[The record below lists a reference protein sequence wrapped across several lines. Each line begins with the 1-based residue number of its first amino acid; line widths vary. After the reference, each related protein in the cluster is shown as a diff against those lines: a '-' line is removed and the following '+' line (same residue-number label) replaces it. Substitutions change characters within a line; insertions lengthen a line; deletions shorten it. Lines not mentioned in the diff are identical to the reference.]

1 MGCVPWYRKTPK
13 TKEREIMSDYT
24 NDQLNKIW
32 EKGLVVDGLDPAVYR
47 TDVAEAMMKRDCYGE
62 EGNLGW
68 EVDHIFP
75 RKKLEELK
83 IPEVMHDNML
93 NLRPM
98 NSKNNAKKG
107 DDYPEYKSAFA
118 YNENVRMNVEKECS
132 CEVDAKIQATLAA
145 LFGLE

>member
-1 MGCVPWYRKTPK
+1 MGCVPWYHKTPK

-32 EKGLVVDGLDPAVYR
+32 EKGFVVDGLDPAVYR
-47 TDVAEAMMKRDCYGE
+47 TDVANAMMKRDCYGE

-75 RKKLEELK
+75 KKKLEELK

-93 NLRPM
+93 NLMPM
-98 NSKNNAKKG
+98 NSKNNVKKG
-107 DDYPEYKSAFA
+107 DDYPGYKSAVA
-118 YNENVRMNVEKECS
+118 YDANLRKNVEKEVRCT
-132 CEVDAKIQATLAA
+132 VDTKIQVALAE